1 MALATPGPV
10 LDAQAKAAYKKRLE
24 ALEDEISEAD
34 GFGDEGR
41 ANRAR
46 EEIEVL
52 ATQLAGAVGLG
63 GRDRRAASDAER
75 ARINVQRR
83 LKDAIE
89 SIGHCDADLGRYLA
103 AAVKTGTYCSFTPL

>member
-1 MALATPGPV
+1 V
-10 LDAQAKAAYKKRLE
+10 LDAQAKAAYKQRLDT
-24 ALEDEISEAD
+24 LEEEISEAES
-34 GFGDEGR
+34 FGDVGR

-46 EEIEVL
+46 EEIEML

-83 LKDAIE
+83 LKDTID
-89 SIGHCDADLGRYLA
+89 SIGRHDPELGRYLS
-103 AAVKTGTYCSFTPL
+103 AAVRTGTYCSFTPL